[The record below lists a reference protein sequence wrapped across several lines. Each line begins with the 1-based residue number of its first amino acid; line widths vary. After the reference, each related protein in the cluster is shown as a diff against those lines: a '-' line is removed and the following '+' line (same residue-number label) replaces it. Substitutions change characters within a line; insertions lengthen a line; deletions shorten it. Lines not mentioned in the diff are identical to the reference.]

1 MSLTPVSPTKYCLEI
16 RSYFLPLSREPY
28 YNPANLEKAGT
39 GVKQKE
45 FVQSIEKVAGSQA
58 PADQ

>member
-1 MSLTPVSPTKYCLEI
+1 VVFH
-16 RSYFLPLSREPY
+16 FLFFLVAAPLKPY

-45 FVQSIEKVAGSQA
+45 FIRRIR
-58 PADQ
+58 